1 MRIIPL
7 LAVLILAVPAIA
19 EEQADDKRF
28 PRVNEP
34 TKEQVKEAVDA
45 LKAAF
50 KDKKRADLQMDA
62 LHQYGAYADTAVV
75 REVAKAV
82 RSKDDGVKLN
92 GIEALGWN
100 THKEALK
107 QLHRLYRREKSL
119 HKQTSLYAATFK
131 AIGRH
136 GQKSS
141 LDVLGDSV
149 FKGATPEV
157 AEARIYSIG
166 NIRNKKSVDMLMK
179 GMRLTG
185 TSPDARGARASE
197 PRGMEYFHVS
207 LCLLTGEDHAGVSE
221 DWQRWWRKNKN
232 KFKMSETRPEGVSS
246 EIKTK
251 WSKYWGEPY

>member
-7 LAVLILAVPAIA
+7 LALLILAAPATA
-19 EEQADDKRF
+19 QEQTADKRY

-34 TKEQVKEAVDA
+34 TKEQVTEAVDA

-50 KDKKRADLQMDA
+50 KEKKRADLQMDA
-62 LHQYGAYADTAVV
+62 IRQYGAYADTKVV
-75 REVAKAV
+75 REVAKGV
-82 RSKDDGVKLN
+82 RSKDDGVKLTA
-92 GIEALGWN
+92 IEALGWN

-119 HKQTSLYAATFK
+119 YKQTSLFAATFK

-141 LDVLGDSV
+141 LSVLGDSV

-157 AEARIYSIG
+157 AQARIYSIG
-166 NIRNKKSVDMLMK
+166 NIRHKDSINGLMK

-185 TSPDARGARASE
+185 TAPDARGARASE
-197 PRGMEYFHVS
+197 PRGMEYFHVA
-207 LCLLTGEDHAGVSE
+207 LCVLSGEDFGAVSE
-221 DWQRWWRKNKN
+221 QWQRWWRKNKS
-232 KFKMSETRPEGVSS
+232 KFKMSQARPDSLKPEF
-246 EIKTK
+246 KTE
-251 WSKYWGEPY
+251 WSKFWGEPY